1 VEASAAWLAL
11 STLIGTWEGDGM
23 IEYPT
28 LDPLAYHEVLEIGEG
43 AAPGTDSTGFLHYL
57 QQTSVQR
64 DGKVVASHN
73 ETGFIELSEDATLRV
88 MNAQGTDRIESLH
101 GDISDV
107 GGRVSI
113 ELASV
118 AIAGDDRMI
127 RSWRSLEVDG
137 DDLAYTMGMATTQV
151 PDGAIHLVA
160 KLSRR

>member
-1 VEASAAWLAL
+1 
-11 STLIGTWEGDGM
+11 
-23 IEYPT
+23 
-28 LDPLAYHEVLEIGEG
+28 
-43 AAPGTDSTGFLHYL
+43 
-57 QQTSVQR
+57 
-64 DGKVVASHN
+64 
-73 ETGFIELSEDATLRV
+73 

-107 GGRVSI
+107 GGHVSI

-127 RSWRSLEVDG
+127 RSWRSLKVDG